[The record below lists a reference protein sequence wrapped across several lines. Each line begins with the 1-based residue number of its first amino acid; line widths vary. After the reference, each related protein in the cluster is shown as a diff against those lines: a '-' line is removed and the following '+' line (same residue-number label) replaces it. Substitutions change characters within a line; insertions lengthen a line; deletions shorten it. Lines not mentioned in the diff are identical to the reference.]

1 MPPIPIPMLP
11 SDIHTVLVHGGSHGA
26 WCWWRVETE
35 LRHLGVAVP
44 HSTFRGVATTERRAL
59 TSQLMTSSMPLLNTP
74 RGVRPRRDACAA
86 SAQLLHPGGIIRG
99 QFGARRLRISMGP
112 LLPALKR
119 APCASRLR
127 ATNPSGIRTNLSPAV
142 AGIEDVDYPR
152 RYIAMDEDLTYPLEV
167 VRTFALKA
175 GVDPIVIT
183 GDHCVMLSDA
193 PRLARA
199 IAATQPSRSTPIDS

>member
-1 MPPIPIPMLP
+1 VTPAQRQP
-11 SDIHTVLVHGGSHGA
+11 SFYIL
-26 WCWWRVETE
+26 
-35 LRHLGVAVP
+35 
-44 HSTFRGVATTERRAL
+44 
-59 TSQLMTSSMPLLNTP
+59 
-74 RGVRPRRDACAA
+74 AA
-86 SAQLLHPGGIIRG
+86 SSGDNSVLADFESAWGRFFQHLNEPRARAAYARLTP
-99 QFGARRLRISMGP
+99 QAFGP
-112 LLPALKR
+112 Y
-119 APCASRLR
+119 
-127 ATNPSGIRTNLSPAV
+127 LSPAV

-199 IAATQPSRSTPIDS
+199 IAATQPRRSTPIDS